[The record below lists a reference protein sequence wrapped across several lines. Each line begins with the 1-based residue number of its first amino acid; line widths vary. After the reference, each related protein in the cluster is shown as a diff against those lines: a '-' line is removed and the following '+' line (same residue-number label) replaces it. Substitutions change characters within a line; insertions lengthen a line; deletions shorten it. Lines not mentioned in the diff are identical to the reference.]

1 MEIKSIYF
9 LQPLVVEYEES
20 GQLRESVILADMA
33 REKIYQ
39 IVDYDSQFVHGNK
52 ELISKVKEII
62 VSKKNAQNANKIDS
76 KSIESAIKK
85 QTDTINSS
93 IQDRQTYSK

>member
-39 IVDYDSQFVHGNK
+39 IADYDSQFVHGNK
-52 ELISKVKEII
+52 ELISKVKEKLAFLGLIQL
-62 VSKKNAQNANKIDS
+62 SGENLGF
-76 KSIESAIKK
+76 
-85 QTDTINSS
+85 TIAL
-93 IQDRQTYSK
+93 